1 MLRIAGGII
10 LAIFILAIFA
20 AIARPIFK
28 VLAYLL
34 VLYVAIMA
42 AGFLLWGSNGFL
54 RLLSSD
60 GWLWSIDRRSG
71 GHCLDLC
78 HQKCLG

>member
-1 MLRIAGGII
+1 MEEDWPMLRMAGGII

-42 AGFLLWGSNGFL
+42 AGFLLWGLMDVYAYFVTKSVLAENATARMGKTAT
-54 RLLSSD
+54 R
-60 GWLWSIDRRSG
+60 
-71 GHCLDLC
+71 
-78 HQKCLG
+78 